1 MSTMEDVSEFG
12 RSGGQVPHEPLST
25 SEHFKEL
32 EEDVRH
38 DREADRVAEGFVESS
53 VVDVLVEAVAL
64 TI

>member
-1 MSTMEDVSEFG
+1 MSTMKDVSEFG

-32 EEDVRH
+32 EEDV
-38 DREADRVAEGFVESS
+38 
-53 VVDVLVEAVAL
+53 L